1 MPRRLKI
8 SPLQRDIIVMLEEAG
23 AETIGTV
30 ISTVRP
36 SDESEF
42 VRAVES
48 LIGRGLVRKEET
60 AYADGRSKT
69 ELVLTDQGRKLLG
82 E

>member
-1 MPRRLKI
+1 MPRRLKL

-30 ISTVRP
+30 IATVRP

-42 VRAVES
+42 VRTVES
-48 LIGRGLVRKEET
+48 LIERGLVRKEET

-69 ELVLTDQGRKLLG
+69 ELVLTDQGKKSLR

>member
-1 MPRRLKI
+1 MPRRLKL
-8 SPLQRDIIVMLEEAG
+8 SPLQRDIIMTLEEAG

-42 VRAVES
+42 S
-48 LIGRGLVRKEET
+48 QNLDGLIKLGLVRKEE
-60 AYADGRSKT
+60 GKKPNGELKT
-69 ELVLTDQGRKLLG
+69 DLVLTGQGKER
-82 E
+82 